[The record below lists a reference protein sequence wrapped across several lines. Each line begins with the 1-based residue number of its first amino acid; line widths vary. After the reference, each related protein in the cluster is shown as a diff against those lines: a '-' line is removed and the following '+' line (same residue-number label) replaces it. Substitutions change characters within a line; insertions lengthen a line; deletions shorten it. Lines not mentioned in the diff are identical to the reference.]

1 MKWRFDVNHLAK
13 KTWLLMALLLVSL
26 SACGGGSASVTPTVN
41 SVPIFTQ
48 IASTALALQTQT
60 ALAMPTATS
69 TPQVSPTPKTTNT
82 PLITAT
88 SLAGTV
94 PASTPA
100 SATPLSKN
108 TPLATAQVSCDNMAY
123 VADVTIPD
131 GSVAAPGEVMKKTWT
146 VKNIGPCPWNQDYK
160 LIFGWGGQGTDWST
174 LQPVALSKDVAPGET
189 ISITVELSAPS
200 ASGEYVAAFK
210 LQNDKGINFP
220 PGQQLT
226 IDIVVK

>member
-1 MKWRFDVNHLAK
+1 MNHLRLK
-13 KTWLLMALLLVSL
+13 PWFLMALLLVGL
-26 SACGGGSASVTPTVN
+26 SACGGGSTPVSPTEN

-69 TPQVSPTPKTTNT
+69 TPLVSPSPKPTNT

-88 SLAGTV
+88 SLAGTASA
-94 PASTPA
+94 PAPG
-100 SATPLSKN
+100 SATPLSVK
-108 TPLATAQVSCDNMAY
+108 TPLATAQAACDNMAY

-131 GSVAAPGEVMKKTWT
+131 GSVVAAGDTMKKTWT
-146 VKNIGPCPWNQDYK
+146 VKNTGPCSWNQDYK
-160 LIFGWGGQGTDWST
+160 LIFGWGGQGTDWNT
-174 LQPVALSKDVAPGET
+174 LQAVALSKDVAPGDT